1 MRSWQ
6 IILASA
12 VAAIIADALLF
23 LPGALPWRPETATLL
38 LAHWP
43 TIATVW
49 LGVYGAAALVLT
61 TLVVFLEIRGG
72 AAPVRFGRDRAQRY
86 VVRLAA
92 AQYFTSNLCLFGL
105 GLSRVPIET
114 APFRFLPTPISG
126 SPALAVCGAVV
137 VGGLLG
143 ELFLAAV
150 LVRTER
156 PKPESPA
163 PGIRAARLLPKVSEP
178 PPAQAPAAPNA
189 AAEAAPLAELIERE
203 QRPVLEAI
211 RDLATAVNR
220 LRRDLRHGLG
230 EIKVA
235 LEDQRSG
242 QSSEAGSAS
251 PDAVDH
257 AATALRA
264 VVAAVDTSV
273 ARLGEITSLMSANE
287 TSVVAGRDPPLS
299 PASRSELSSELHAL
313 LRDMTPATGKDDPP
327 R

>member
-23 LPGALPWRPETATLL
+23 LNGVLPWRPETARFL

-43 TIATVW
+43 TIAVVW

-72 AAPVRFGRDRAQRY
+72 AAPVRFGRDRTRRY
-86 VVRLAA
+86 VVRLAM
-92 AQYFTSNLCLFGL
+92 AQYFTSNLALFGL

-114 APFRFLPTPISG
+114 APFLFLPNPIGG
-126 SPALAVCGAVV
+126 SLAFAVCGAVV

-143 ELFLAAV
+143 DLFLAAV
-150 LVRTER
+150 LVKTER
-156 PKPESPA
+156 PELRSPA
-163 PGIRAARLLPKVSEP
+163 PGIRATRLLPRVSEA
-178 PPAQAPAAPNA
+178 PPAQAPAPPNA
-189 AAEAAPLAELIERE
+189 AADAVPLAELIERE

-220 LRRDLRHGLG
+220 LRRDLRQGFG

-235 LEDQRSG
+235 LEDRRSG
-242 QSSEAGSAS
+242 PSTEAGSAS
-251 PDAVDH
+251 PDAAEH

-264 VVAAVDTSV
+264 AVAAVDTSV
-273 ARLGEITSLMSANE
+273 ARLGEIMSLMSANE
-287 TSVVAGRDPPLS
+287 TPVAAGRDPPQS

-313 LRDMTPATGKDDPP
+313 LRDMTPAAGKDDPP
-327 R
+327 G